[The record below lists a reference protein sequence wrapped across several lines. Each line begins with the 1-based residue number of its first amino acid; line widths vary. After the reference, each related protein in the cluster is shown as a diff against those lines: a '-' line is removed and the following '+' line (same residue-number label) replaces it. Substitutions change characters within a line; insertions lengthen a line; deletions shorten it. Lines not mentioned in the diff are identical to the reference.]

1 MGIWKILNGMVGDI
15 TEKPLDTL
23 IWTDA
28 HLWSIFATFTL
39 ETAVVD
45 NVYSNSE
52 SVIVRPVAVI

>member
-15 TEKPLDTL
+15 TEKPLGTL
-23 IWTDA
+23 IWTGA

-45 NVYSNSE
+45 IYGNSE
-52 SVIVRPVAVI
+52 SEIARPVAIL